1 MLSNFSSGRHDP
13 FDFML
18 KNSMMSSAGLR
29 NKAYRNLSKETM
41 TTSPSTEA
49 LGEDLMNGEDLKEEK
64 PWEIR

>member
-1 MLSNFSSGRHDP
+1 
-13 FDFML
+13 
-18 KNSMMSSAGLR
+18 MSSAGLR
-29 NKAYRNLSKETM
+29 KKAYRNLSKETM